1 MTDIQDNSLA
11 ELIKKIEILNK
22 RNIKDNI
29 EREITVLDITELSDN
44 EKINR
49 NSRYTIC
56 HKCKKYGHT
65 KKQCDRRNKIVKQI
79 NKLDFEKD
87 IINKLME
94 IFNVN
99 QKEIDQVNKKKKL
112 KSTKPLKVNNRK
124 RKQKGII
131 MTLID
136 NLPNHLKDK
145 KDYLLKLKDSR
156 HTYCLY

>member
-1 MTDIQDNSLA
+1 M
-11 ELIKKIEILNK
+11 KKLIEIA
-22 RNIKDNI
+22 
-29 EREITVLDITELSDN
+29 DILFV
-44 EKINR
+44 INV
-49 NSRYTIC
+49 
-56 HKCKKYGHT
+56 KKYGHT

-79 NKLDFEKD
+79 NKLYFEKD

-99 QKEIDQVNKKKKL
+99 QKEIDQVNKKKEL

-156 HTYCLY
+156 HTYCL